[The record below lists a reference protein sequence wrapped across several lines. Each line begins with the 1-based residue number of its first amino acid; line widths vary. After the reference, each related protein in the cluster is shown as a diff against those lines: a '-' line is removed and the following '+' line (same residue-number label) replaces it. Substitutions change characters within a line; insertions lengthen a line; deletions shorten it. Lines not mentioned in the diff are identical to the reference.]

1 MIKNDKNG
9 KKIQQKVATEFF
21 CEYCDYT
28 TSRKYNWEKHLESK
42 RHNDNKMVKK
52 VAKSSNTFLC
62 SCGKSYKH
70 QSGLSRHKQIC
81 QNRSIEIN
89 NLDNGE
95 LESLKNIIAE
105 KDKIIKSV
113 LEKNFVAT
121 QNNCFGTQNNN
132 FNINLYLNEKCSD
145 ALCIQDLIYKL
156 KISMKDFLSD
166 SKKSIPN
173 ILINTIKP
181 MALTERPFHCTDLEK
196 QEFYIKDKKNGWL
209 SDSGEKVIKETQVGI
224 INKVQENFI
233 NKSFEE
239 EEYLHAA
246 NNYLLNI
253 GHEEQKKILLEV
265 GENVL
270 LNANTAL

>member
-1 MIKNDKNG
+1 MIKNDKND

-21 CEYCDYT
+21 CEFCDYT

-81 QNRSIEIN
+81 QNKSNDLNKLNKNDIEC
-89 NLDNGE
+89 
-95 LESLKNIIAE
+95 LKSIIAE
-105 KDKIIKSV
+105 KDKMLKSV
-113 LEKNFVAT
+113 LEKNFGNT
-121 QNNCFGTQNNN
+121 QNNCFNTQNNN
-132 FNINLYLNEKCSD
+132 FNINLYLNEKCGD

-209 SDSGEKVIKETQVGI
+209 SDSGEKVIKETQNSI

-233 NKSFEE
+233 NKSFED
-239 EEYLHAA
+239 EEYLYAA

-253 GHEEQKKILLEV
+253 GADEQKKILLEV